1 MTLLKLQLK
10 TWKNIDA
17 LIIVVQACG
26 PQPTDDQINAIA
38 TVRKSLIETVQQLR
52 DAAIICG
59 HGKGIR
65 GVKNPT
71 KRKSS

>member
-1 MTLLKLQLK
+1 MN
-10 TWKNIDA
+10 TWHGCYNDGWNG
-17 LIIVVQACG
+17 LIVPEAFAHPAKYARGLIQR
-26 PQPTDDQINAIA
+26 I
-38 TVRKSLIETVQQLR
+38 IETGLDR
-52 DAAIICG
+52 GYWKAHDTIDAAIICG